1 MCVSWGV
8 ANNGSG
14 LLNTTAPGAATP
26 TFATQQTFV
35 SGLNPKAISVAD
47 VDGDGKPDLIAADTN
62 GNLVP
67 VLLNSTVPG
76 A

>member
-1 MCVSWGV
+1 MCVSCGV

-35 SGLNPKAISVAD
+35 SELNPKAISVAD

-62 GNLVP
+62 GNLVSI
-67 VLLNSTVPG
+67 LLNSTVPG

>member
-1 MCVSWGV
+1 MCVSCGV

-14 LLNTTAPGAATP
+14 LLNTIAPGAATP

-47 VDGDGKPDLIAADTN
+47 VKPMY
-62 GNLVP
+62 
-67 VLLNSTVPG
+67 LLNLLEDGLPELFHKMQF
-76 A
+76 